1 MPEGQMKYRITIL
14 CENSVGPIS
23 GTLGEHG
30 FSALIEWDSGSL
42 LFDTGQGFTLLHNAQ
57 RMNKNLH
64 ELKDVALS
72 HGHYDH
78 SGGLLPLLRTCGPKQ
93 VFGHSAIFTPRYR
106 HKDTGESLSLG
117 LPYPKEYL
125 EGQGAYFDLSDQYR
139 EILPNIFMTGY
150 VPRTTG
156 FETGDSGLF
165 IDTCGCTRDPFD
177 DDQSLVITT
186 GQGLVVLLGCCH
198 AGLINTL
205 EHVAA
210 KTGRRDI
217 HAVIGGTH
225 LGFCNNQ
232 QLDQTVQ
239 QLKQWQIR
247 KLAVSHCT
255 GFTAAARLKQEFPAN
270 FQSGQ
275 VGYTIEI

>member
-1 MPEGQMKYRITIL
+1 MSYRITIL
-14 CENSVGPIS
+14 CENSVGPVS

-30 FSALIEWDSGSL
+30 FSALIEWENGSL

-64 ELKDVALS
+64 GLQQVALS

-93 VFGHSAIFTPRYR
+93 VFGHPAIFTPRYR
-106 HKDTGESLSLG
+106 HTDTGKSLSLG
-117 LPYPKEYL
+117 VPYPKEYL
-125 EGQGAYFDLSDQYR
+125 EGQGAAFDLSVQFR
-139 EILPNIFMTGY
+139 EISPDIYLTGQ
-150 VPRTTG
+150 VPRVTS
-156 FETGDSGLF
+156 FEAGDSGLF
-165 IDTCGCTRDPFD
+165 SDTCGCSRDPFD

-186 GQGLVVLLGCCH
+186 KKGLVVLLGCCH

-205 EHVAA
+205 NHVAD
-210 KTGRRDI
+210 KTGRCDI
-217 HAVIGGTH
+217 YAVLGGTH
-225 LGFCNNQ
+225 LGFCDGQ

-239 QLKQWQIR
+239 ALRRWQIR

-255 GFTAAARLKQEFPAN
+255 GFAASARLKQEFSAAFQPA
-270 FQSGQ
+270 Q
-275 VGYTIEI
+275 VGYCLEI

>member
-1 MPEGQMKYRITIL
+1 MNYRITIL

-30 FSALIEWDSGSL
+30 FSAMIEWDEGAL
-42 LFDTGQGFTLLHNAQ
+42 LFDTGQGSTLLHNAQ

-64 ELKDVALS
+64 NLRHVALS

-78 SGGLLPLLRTCGPKQ
+78 SGGLLPLLRTCGAKQ
-93 VFGHSAIFTPRYR
+93 IFGHPAIFTPRYR

-117 LPYPKEYL
+117 MPYPKEYL
-125 EGQGAYFDLSDQYR
+125 EGQGGSFDLSDQYR
-139 EILPNIFMTGY
+139 EILPNIFMTGQ
-150 VPRTTG
+150 VPRTTD
-156 FETGDSGLF
+156 FETGDSGLYL
-165 IDTCGCTRDPFD
+165 DTCGCSRDPFD
-177 DDQSLVITT
+177 DDQSLVISTEK
-186 GQGLVVLLGCCH
+186 GLVVLLGCCH

-205 EHVAA
+205 GHVAA

-217 HAVIGGTH
+217 YAVIGGTH
-225 LGFCNNQ
+225 LGFCNSQ

-239 QLKQWQIR
+239 QLRQWQIT

-255 GFTAAARLKQEFPAN
+255 GFAAAARLKHEFPTS
-270 FQSGQ
+270 FQNAQ
-275 VGYTIEI
+275 VGYSIEI

>member
-1 MPEGQMKYRITIL
+1 MNYRITIL

-30 FSALIEWDSGSL
+30 FSALIEWESGSL

-64 ELKDVALS
+64 DLKDVALS

-78 SGGLLPLLRTCGPKQ
+78 SGGLLPLLRTCGTKR
-93 VFGHSAIFTPRYR
+93 VFGHPSIFTPRYR

-117 LPYPKEYL
+117 MPYPREYL
-125 EGQGAYFDLSDQYR
+125 EGQGAGFDLSDQYR
-139 EILPNIFMTGY
+139 EILPNIFMTGQ
-150 VPRTTG
+150 VSRKTG
-156 FETGDSGLF
+156 FETGDSGLYT
-165 IDTCGCTRDPFD
+165 DTCGCSRDPFD
-177 DDQSLVITT
+177 DDQSLVIPCDK
-186 GQGLVVLLGCCH
+186 GLVILLGCCH

-205 EHVAA
+205 EHIAE

-225 LGFCNNQ
+225 LGFCNAQ

-239 QLKQWQIR
+239 VLKQWQIT

-255 GFTAAARLKQEFPAN
+255 GFPAASRLHQEFPSA
-270 FQSGQ
+270 FQSAQ
-275 VGYTIEI
+275 VGYSLAV

>member
-1 MPEGQMKYRITIL
+1 MNYRITIL
-14 CENSVGPIS
+14 CENTVGPIS

-30 FSALIEWDSGSL
+30 FSALIEWHNGSL

-64 ELKDVALS
+64 TLQEVALS

-78 SGGLLPLLRTCGPKQ
+78 SGGLLPLLRTFGSKRI
-93 VFGHSAIFTPRYR
+93 FGHPAVFTPRYR
-106 HKDTGESLSLG
+106 FKDTGEQLSLG
-117 LPYPKEYL
+117 MPYPREYL
-125 EGQGAYFDLSDQYR
+125 EGQGARFDLSDQYR
-139 EILPNIFMTGY
+139 EIQPGIFMTGH
-150 VPRTTG
+150 VPRTTS

-165 IDTCGCTRDPFD
+165 IDTCGCIRDPFD
-177 DDQSLVITT
+177 DDQSLILDTP
-186 GQGLVVLLGCCH
+186 QGLVLLLGCCH

-205 EHVAA
+205 EHTAE

-225 LGFCNNQ
+225 LGFCNAQ

-239 QLKQWQIR
+239 ALRHWQIR

-255 GFTAAARLKQEFPAN
+255 GFNAAARLKQEFPAA
-270 FQSGQ
+270 FQPAQ
-275 VGYTIEI
+275 VGYCFEA

>member
-1 MPEGQMKYRITIL
+1 MNYRITIL

-30 FSALIEWDSGSL
+30 FSALIEWDKGSL

-64 ELKDVALS
+64 GLQHVALS

-78 SGGLLPLLRTCGPKQ
+78 SGGLLPLLRTCGSKHI
-93 VFGHSAIFTPRYR
+93 FGHPAIFTPRYR
-106 HKDTGESLSLG
+106 HKDTGEALSLG
-117 LPYPKEYL
+117 MPYPKEYL
-125 EGQGAYFDLSDQYR
+125 EGQGGCFDLSDQYR
-139 EILPNIFMTGY
+139 EILPSIFMTGQ
-150 VPRTTG
+150 VPRTTD
-156 FETGDSGLF
+156 FETGDSGLYT
-165 IDTCGCTRDPFD
+165 DTCGCSRDPFN
-177 DDQSLVITT
+177 DDQSLVIPT
-186 GQGLVVLLGCCH
+186 QKGLVVLLGCCH

-205 EHVAA
+205 EYVAV

-217 HAVIGGTH
+217 YAVIGGTH

-239 QLKQWQIR
+239 QLQQWQIK

-255 GFTAAARLKQEFPAN
+255 GFAAAARLKHEFPTS
-270 FQSGQ
+270 FQSAQ
-275 VGYTIEI
+275 VGYSIEI